1 MAIFRLT
8 PINPF
13 DREWS
18 NSVWRKPIEVRAPNE
33 TRARLVASSKLSA
46 TLDLSHGSPTM
57 VSSPWTRP
65 ELVRCEEV
73 EESPFPNL
81 GEVMVLKPKFARQ
94 TAQHH

>member
-8 PINPF
+8 PINLF
-13 DREWS
+13 DREWR

-46 TLDLSHGSPTM
+46 TLDISGKPTM

-73 EESPFPNL
+73 EQSPFPNL
-81 GEVMVLKPKFARQ
+81 GEVMVLKPKFARHP
-94 TAQHH
+94 AQHH

>member
-8 PINPF
+8 PINLF
-13 DREWS
+13 DREWR

-46 TLDLSHGSPTM
+46 TLDISGTPTM
-57 VSSPWTRP
+57 VSSPWVRP

-73 EESPFPNL
+73 EQSPFPNL

-94 TAQHH
+94 GAQHH